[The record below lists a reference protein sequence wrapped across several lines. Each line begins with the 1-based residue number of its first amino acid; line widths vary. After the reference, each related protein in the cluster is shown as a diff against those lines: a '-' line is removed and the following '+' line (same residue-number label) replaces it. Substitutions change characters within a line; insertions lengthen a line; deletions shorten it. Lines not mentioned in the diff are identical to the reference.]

1 MAKHLLAKPPAV
13 TWHQFM
19 FFKFYPLHSLFTLGK
34 PPELLS
40 HPKTILEIVL
50 GFGFTI
56 ATHLC
61 ASH

>member
-1 MAKHLLAKPPAV
+1 
-13 TWHQFM
+13 M
-19 FFKFYPLHSLFTLGK
+19 FFKFYPLHSLLTLGK

-40 HPKTILEIVL
+40 HPKTILEIIL